1 LRVFKTKLFA
11 RYAKRAGI
19 NDKTL
24 WKAVER
30 TECGLIDAD
39 LGGNL
44 FKQRISEGSKGYRVL
59 LVYKC
64 KNRTVF
70 LYGFAKNERDNIEDD
85 ELESLKELGAD
96 WLKANDQTIKNSL
109 EDGRLKEVKNEKKT

>member
-1 LRVFKTKLFA
+1 
-11 RYAKRAGI
+11 
-19 NDKTL
+19 
-24 WKAVER
+24 
-30 TECGLIDAD
+30 
-39 LGGNL
+39 
-44 FKQRISEGSKGYRVL
+44 
-59 LVYKC
+59 
-64 KNRTVF
+64 VF